1 MTSKDISKGILKAIG
16 TLFLIALSMYILYMI
31 RPLIAYILIAAII
44 SLIGRPIVK
53 ALRRYLKFPPILAV
67 ATTILLL
74 IIFSLG
80 IISSFI
86 PLLIAQGKS
95 LSLLDMGVLRAN
107 INRVLQEALQYINMK
122 YNPSILDISKY
133 ISIKDL
139 PDVLNSFIGFLGSF
153 GIGFL
158 SVLFI
163 SFFFLKDGNKIMEEI
178 LKIIP
183 RENVESTRNSLNAI
197 KSLLSRYFVGLI
209 IQITVLFI
217 IYTTTLL
224 IVGVPNAAIIAV
236 LCALLNLIPY
246 LGPAISFFVIVI
258 LTMTGYINYDFAT
271 VILPKSIYV
280 AIGFLFAQLI
290 DNFVSQPLIFANSV
304 KSHPLEI
311 FFVILAGGY
320 LYGVIGMVIAI
331 PTYTVIKVI
340 LKEFMGN
347 NKLVKSLTS
356 RM

>member
-53 ALRRYLKFPPILAV
+53 VLRIYLKFPPTLAV

-86 PLLIAQGKS
+86 PLLIAQGKN

-107 INRVLQEALQYINMK
+107 IKHVIQEALQYINMK
-122 YNPSILDISKY
+122 YNPSILDISRY
-133 ISIKDL
+133 ISINDL
-139 PDVLNSFIGFLGSF
+139 PNILNSFIGFLGSF

>member
-320 LYGVIGMVIAI
+320 LYGVVGMVIAI

-347 NKLVKSLTS
+347 NKIVKSLTS
-356 RM
+356 KM